1 MYLLS
6 IFHYQNNTYLFT
18 KSSICQTDVS
28 TLQEQNNK
36 THILIVYYNFVKM
49 TASPRIRT
57 QGDSI
62 PVEHTNHSPNHL
74 VDWLTQHTL

>member
-1 MYLLS
+1 MYFIVYFSLP
-6 IFHYQNNTYLFT
+6 NNTYLFT
-18 KSSICQTDVS
+18 KSQDVRPMFQHYKNR
-28 TLQEQNNK
+28 TIK

-62 PVEHTNHSPNHL
+62 LVEHTNHSPKSLGRSIN
-74 VDWLTQHTL
+74 TT